1 LGDGYPLGYAFGGES
16 DFMRKTTRTL
26 LGSLCAVAALLTTTG
41 VATAGDAWQCVPF
54 ARMISGVQLFGDAW
68 TWWGQAISGK
78 YPTGFAPA
86 NGAVLVFKPVGAMRL
101 GHVSVVSKVVTE
113 RVIQVTHANWSLLDG
128 HRGQVE
134 ENVTVVDVSAAGDW
148 SQVKVWNDPSRDL
161 GSTVYPTYGFIY
173 NRPLENQNPILAAA
187 RSATDNAL
195 NQAAK
200 VLPFTAPGQVMNQ
213 AAQSGDKIAG
223 LISQAIGADQKK

>member
-1 LGDGYPLGYAFGGES
+1 
-16 DFMRKTTRTL
+16 MRKTTRTL
-26 LGSLCAVAALLTTTG
+26 LGSLCAVVALMASTGAAS
-41 VATAGDAWQCVPF
+41 AGDAWQCVPF

-86 NGAVLVFKPVGAMRL
+86 SGAVLVFKPQGAMRL

-134 ENVTVVDVSAAGDW
+134 ENVTVVDVSSSGDW

-161 GSTVYPTYGFIY
+161 GTTVYPTYGFIY
-173 NRPLENQNPILAAA
+173 ARQATDQNPILAAA
-187 RSATDNAL
+187 RSATETAL
-195 NQAAK
+195 NQASK
-200 VLPFTAPGQVMNQ
+200 VLPFAAPGQVMNQ
-213 AAQSGDKIAG
+213 AAQSGDRIAG
-223 LISQAIGADQKK
+223 LINQALGGGDQKK

>member
-1 LGDGYPLGYAFGGES
+1 
-16 DFMRKTTRTL
+16 MRKTTRTL
-26 LGSLCAVAALLTTTG
+26 LGSLCAVAALLTTNG
-41 VATAGDAWQCVPF
+41 VAVAGDAWQCVPF

-78 YPTGFAPA
+78 YPTGFSPA
-86 NGAVLVFKPVGAMRL
+86 SGAVLVFKPVGAMRL
-101 GHVSVVSKVVTE
+101 GHVAVVSKVVTE
-113 RVIQVTHANWSLLDG
+113 RVIQVTHANWSLLEG

-134 ENVTVVDVSAAGDW
+134 ENVTVVDVSASGDW

-223 LISQAIGADQKK
+223 LISQAIGGDQKK